1 MMQKYNIVRLSDDE
15 PYRYWKLY
23 PDTIV
28 IQYGEGLYT
37 FLLLGK
43 TKALLIDTAYGRG
56 EFPNLIADLKRDL
69 ELCVVNTHGHYD
81 HTGGNPWFPQVHMHE
96 KAKAIARRSF
106 RPVDPDWYANLPYPD
121 YEMIAVE
128 DGHIFDLGDR
138 QVEVLYTPAHC
149 DSSLSFID
157 HKRRLL
163 FSGDEFDSGQANL
176 GNLASVGAFLE
187 NMKRLRSM
195 GEEYDLILPSHN
207 GCPICKE
214 YIDDF
219 ITAAQHVVDGKPD
232 LVASIEDLPEYKH
245 VFPRSNTRVQVGL
258 ACINYRN
265 E

>member
-1 MMQKYNIVRLSDDE
+1 MQKYNIVKLPDDE

-37 FLLLGK
+37 FLLLGES
-43 TKALLIDTAYGRG
+43 KALLIDTAFGRG
-56 EFPNLIADLKRDL
+56 EFPNLIEELKGDR

-81 HTGGNPWFPQVHMHE
+81 HTGGNPWFPQVHMHQN
-96 KAKAIARRSF
+96 AKAIAKNPF
-106 RPVDPDWYANLPYPD
+106 RVPDQTWYENLPYPD

-138 QVEVLYTPAHC
+138 QIEVIYTPAHA

-176 GNLASVGAFLE
+176 GNLASVGDFLE
-187 NMKRLRSM
+187 NMKRLRALE
-195 GEEYDLILPSHN
+195 GEFDLILPSHN

-219 ITAAQHVVDGKPD
+219 ITAAQHVVDGVPD
-232 LVASIEDLPEYKH
+232 LVTSTEDLPEYKH
-245 VFPRSNTRVQVGL
+245 VFPRRDTRVQVGL